1 MVYGMLNLLN
11 AGHTSLTQGVQ
22 SRASE
27 ASLTLPVRRHSNPFA
42 PPENGFIS

>member
-11 AGHTSLTQGVQ
+11 AGHTSLTQSVQ

-27 ASLTLPVRRHSNPFA
+27 ASLTLRQRHSNPFA